1 MESWQ
6 ARSRELG
13 ALSSKVGDALDAA
26 ATLEARMKALAA
38 RDAAV
43 KSVEASAKLSAEI
56 MDDVEERLLWLNEQR
71 AVVELSADKVRILED
86 AMRAADNAADRL
98 KRERSLADR
107 IEQAIRTLR
116 DREKDPAG

>member
-1 MESWQ
+1 
-6 ARSRELG
+6 
-13 ALSSKVGDALDAA
+13 
-26 ATLEARMKALAA
+26 MKALAA

-43 KSVEASAKLSAEI
+43 KSVEDSAKLSAEI

-86 AMRAADNAADRL
+86 AMRAADSAADRL